1 MKNINELEQSIM
13 DCWTVVDNL
22 NSIRGAVENLQLSPG
37 QVASVLDG
45 LSVLY
50 DIKFNSLFNAFE
62 EIVHNGRK

>member
-22 NSIRGAVENLQLSPG
+22 NSIKAAVENLQLSPR

-62 EIVHNGRK
+62 EIIHNG

>member
-13 DCWTVVDNL
+13 DCWTIVDNL
-22 NSIRGAVENLQLSPG
+22 NSIRGAVENLRLSPG

-50 DIKFNSLFNAFE
+50 DNKFNSLFNAFE
-62 EIVHNGRK
+62 EIVHNG

>member
-62 EIVHNGRK
+62 EIVHNG